1 MSGDNLHDPQ
11 PDIRYSVNVHHHEE
25 WESMSVSERLKVATP
40 AIQNWEKDYLHKNK
54 SKLSKREIAILEGD
68 ELKSHEGMIYGRMY
82 AQWKIDCGFDFL

>member
-40 AIQNWEKDYLHKNK
+40 AIQNWEKDYLQKNK
-54 SKLSKREIAILEGD
+54 SKLNKREIEILEGG

-82 AQWKIDCGFDFL
+82 AQWKRDSGFDW